1 MSQNVS
7 NTDNTVT
14 DEKSIDWFSTQVDR
28 CFESGLYGG
37 DIRIYI
43 TKDYYFEVKGIKFE
57 DNVLTLQE
65 TKIGQIFKLS
75 NEPNIDMFK
84 EDLLKR
90 WNLWDKNTGKMMGDD
105 RCDYKPWAHT
115 SLKALAT
122 ELGLYTRKPDDD
134 FEMYVK

>member
-14 DEKSIDWFSTQVDR
+14 TEKSIDWFSTQVDR
-28 CFESGLYGG
+28 CFESGLYGC

-84 EDLLKR
+84 EDLLKK
-90 WNLWDKNTGKMMGDD
+90 WTLWDKTNGKMMGDD
-105 RCDYKPWAHT
+105 RCDYKPWVHT

-122 ELGLYTRKPDDD
+122 ELGLYKRKPDDD